1 MGIYSARRILQTIPV
16 LFGVSVIIFTMLRL
30 VPGDPAIYV
39 AGPEATPQVLAAVRH
54 RMGLD
59 QPIPVQYGLWLVQAL
74 QGDFGRS
81 FVNGI
86 PVTQLVWQR
95 VPATLELAL
104 GGMLFTLLIGFPLG
118 ILAAIRRDT
127 FWDHLVA
134 AMSATGLGVPV
145 YWLGILMI
153 MLFALSLGWLPPGG
167 RTEFRDGLVPALTSL
182 LLPTFCLGV
191 SHAPILTRFL
201 RSSILDVLHED
212 YVRTARAKGLP
223 SGPIMRRHV
232 LTNALIPVVTVLGI
246 VFGRLLGGVVITEAV
261 FSWPGMGSMIITAIG
276 NRDYSLV
283 QATILLVVVAFI
295 VINLLVDLVYGW
307 LDPRL
312 RLGGSA

>member
-1 MGIYSARRILQTIPV
+1 MGAYAARRMLQTVPV
-16 LFGVSVIIFTMLRL
+16 LFGVSVIVFTMLRL

-59 QPIPVQYGLWLVQAL
+59 QPVPVQYGLWLFQAL

-95 VPATLELAL
+95 VPATLELAA
-104 GGMLFTLLIGFPLG
+104 GGMLFTLLLGFPLG
-118 ILAAIRRDT
+118 ILAAVRRDT
-127 FWDHLVA
+127 IWDYLVA
-134 AMSATGLGVPV
+134 AFSATSLGIPV

-153 MLFALSLGWLPPGG
+153 MLFALGLGWLPPGG
-167 RTEFRDGLVPALTSL
+167 RTEFRDGLVPALTSMF
-182 LLPTFCLGV
+182 LPTFCLGLA
-191 SHAPILTRFL
+191 HAPILTRFL

-223 SGPIMRRHV
+223 NDPILRRHV

-261 FSWPGMGSMIITAIG
+261 FAWPGMGSMIITAIG

-295 VINLLVDLVYGW
+295 GINLLVDLVYGF

-312 RLGGSA
+312 RLGGGA

>member
-1 MGIYSARRILQTIPV
+1 MGAYAARRVFQTIPV
-16 LFGVSVIIFTMLRL
+16 LFGVSVIVFTMLRL

-59 QPIPVQYGLWLVQAL
+59 QPVPVQYGVWLVQAL

-95 VPATLELAL
+95 VPATLELAI
-104 GGMLFTLLIGFPLG
+104 GGMLFTLLLGFPLG
-118 ILAAIRRDT
+118 ILAAVRRDSV
-127 FWDHLVA
+127 WDHLVA
-134 AMSATGLGVPV
+134 AFSAVSLGVPV

-167 RTEFRDGLVPALTSL
+167 RSEFRDGLLPALTSL
-182 LLPTFCLGV
+182 FLPTFCLGLA
-191 SHAPILTRFL
+191 HAPILTRFL

-223 SGPIMRRHV
+223 DGPILRRHV

-261 FSWPGMGSMIITAIG
+261 FAWPGMGSMIITAIG

-295 VINLLVDLVYGW
+295 GINLLVDLVYGF

-312 RLGGSA
+312 RLGGNP